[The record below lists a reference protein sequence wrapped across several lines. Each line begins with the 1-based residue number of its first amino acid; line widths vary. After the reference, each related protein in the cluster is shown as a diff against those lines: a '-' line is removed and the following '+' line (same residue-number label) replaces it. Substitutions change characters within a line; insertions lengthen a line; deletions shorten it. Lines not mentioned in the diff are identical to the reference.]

1 MVLVLAV
8 VVGIMAEVAVLTTS
22 RVVQAAKEQELLFR
36 GNAYLSAIES
46 FYLAVAGSPE
56 YPARIDDL
64 LMDPRFLHRR
74 HLSRAYEDPF
84 GSEWSLLRNERGRI
98 MGVASKS
105 RKKPYKSANF
115 PLRYQHF
122 EGSEEIKEW
131 QFIYLPD

>member
-8 VVGIMAEVAVLTTS
+8 VMGILAEAAVLATS
-22 RVVQAAKEQELLFR
+22 RAIQAAREQELLFR
-36 GNAYLSAIES
+36 GNAYLSAIAS
-46 FYLAVAGSPE
+46 YYLAVPGSPE
-56 YPARIDDL
+56 YPAHIDDL

-74 HLSRAYEDPF
+74 HLRRAYDDPF
-84 GSEWSLLRNERGRI
+84 GSEWNVLRNEHGRV
-98 MGVASKS
+98 MGIASRS

-122 EGSEEIKEW
+122 EGSEQIHQW